1 MPDFKIQ
8 TGNIADA
15 LTDFDAP
22 ELTGPIQT
30 PESVIMPTAE
40 ISIHTLAWRVTATF
54 GISYS
59 EI

>member
-22 ELTGPIQT
+22 ALTGPIQT
-30 PESVIMPTAE
+30 PESVVMPTAE
-40 ISIHTLAWRVTATF
+40 EQARFEAEASQEQA
-54 GISYS
+54 
-59 EI
+59 